1 MKKQK
6 KSSLEIDKTAQ
17 QLIVTKILDLQN
29 SIFASDTPPLKVK
42 HKDKFRKQAGNYRI
56 IYPKENNLLIITR
69 I

>member
-29 SIFASDTPPLKVK
+29 SIFASDTPPKS
-42 HKDKFRKQAGNYRI
+42 
-56 IYPKENNLLIITR
+56 
-69 I
+69 